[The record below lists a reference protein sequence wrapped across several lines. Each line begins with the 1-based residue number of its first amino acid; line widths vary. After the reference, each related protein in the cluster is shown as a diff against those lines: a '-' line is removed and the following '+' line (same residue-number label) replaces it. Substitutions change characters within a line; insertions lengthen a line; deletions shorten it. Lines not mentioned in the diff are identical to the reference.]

1 MIKIGYGKSGDSY
14 LIELNG
20 QKFVKKV
27 FIKGRHPLNDKYDP
41 FLVEKTSY
49 ERLLKLGIKLPKV
62 IEFNEEEQYLIK
74 EYIEGKTLAEY
85 IAYGQYLTPIYQSA
99 YQQFMALEQ
108 QGYTLDYFPTN
119 FVVRQNTLYYID
131 YELNDYEEAWD
142 FKHWGIY
149 YWFHKEGFFLYLH
162 DHHNH
167 RLLVGEDERPRITEL
182 VYERVMRFL
191 KNI

>member
-1 MIKIGYGKSGDSY
+1 MTKIGYGKSGDSY
-14 LIELNG
+14 LINIHG
-20 QKFVKKV
+20 QTFVKKV
-27 FIKGRHPLNDKYDP
+27 FVKGRHPMNPNYDP

-49 ERLLKLGIKLPKV
+49 EQLIKLGIKVPKV

-74 EYIEGKTLAEY
+74 EYIEGKTLSEY
-85 IAYGQYLTPIYQSA
+85 IAFGQFLTPIYKQA
-99 YQQFMALEQ
+99 YDQFMKLEQ

-119 FVVRQNTLYYID
+119 FVLKNQTLYYID
-131 YELNDYEEAWD
+131 FELNQYEEAWD

-167 RLLVGEDERPRITEL
+167 HLLVGENERPRVTEL
-182 VYERVMRFL
+182 VFKRVDRFL
-191 KNI
+191 KNL